1 MKLSLTD
8 ISRNNPLRFIVL
20 LGIVSLFADM
30 TYEGARSIN
39 GQYLSYFGASAT
51 VVGFVAGFGEL
62 IGYTLRIISGYF
74 TDKTKQYW
82 TIIFSGYVINLLA
95 VPALAFTGNWELASM
110 LMVIERAGKAI
121 RVPARDALIAKAS
134 KEIGSGTGFAIHE
147 ALDQI
152 GAFLSPLLISAS
164 IFCKGSYKTSY
175 LLLLIPALIALAVL
189 YFIFKNFKN
198 NSSLKVK
205 LVSVQTKGF
214 SKNFWLYVIAMSFIA
229 LGYAD
234 FPIIAYHI
242 KKHILFSEGWI
253 PALYSLAM
261 IVDAIAALILGKLFD
276 RIGLKI
282 LIFTVVLS
290 SLFSPLIFLGNQ
302 NMIIF
307 GVVLWGIGMGA
318 LESIVKSEIS
328 SIVSESKMATAFGTF
343 NFFFG
348 IFWFLGSATI
358 GILYDISI
366 NYLVMFSLLAQLIS
380 IPILFMINKRPVQ

>member
-1 MKLSLTD
+1 MKFTLKN
-8 ISRNNPLRFIVL
+8 ISQNNPLKFIIL

-39 GQYLSYFGASAT
+39 GQYLSYLGASAT

-82 TIIFSGYVINLLA
+82 TIIFSGYAINLLA

-110 LMVIERAGKAI
+110 LMIMERAGKAI
-121 RVPARDALIAKAS
+121 RVPARDALIAKNS

-152 GAFLSPLLISAS
+152 GAFVSPLLISAS
-164 IFCKGSYKTSY
+164 IFCKGSYKRSY
-175 LLLLIPALIALAVL
+175 LLLLIPASIALAVL
-189 YFIFKNFKN
+189 YFIFKKFKN

-205 LVSVQTKGF
+205 LLSVKTKGF
-214 SKNFWLYVIAMSFIA
+214 SKSFWLYVIAMSFIA

-234 FPIIAYHI
+234 FPIVAYHI
-242 KKHILFSEGWI
+242 KKHTLFSEGWI

-261 IVDAIAALILGKLFD
+261 IVDAIAALVIGKLFD
-276 RIGLKI
+276 KIGLKI
-282 LIFTVVLS
+282 LIFTLILS
-290 SLFSPLIFLGNQ
+290 SLFSPLVFLGNQ
-302 NMIIF
+302 SMIIF
-307 GVVLWGIGMGA
+307 GIILWGIGMGA

-328 SIVSESKMATAFGTF
+328 SLVSENKLATAFGTF

-348 IFWFLGSATI
+348 IFWFLGSSAI
-358 GILYDISI
+358 GILYDVSI
-366 NYLVMFSLLAQLIS
+366 NYLVAFSLLAQLAS
-380 IPILFMINKRPVQ
+380 IPILFMISKRTVQ